1 MQIELLMKCC
11 HENVQGWSPI
21 FFLLLKKFGEFE
33 CILQWKKCFLLQE
46 RIGKKASNFFF
57 WIQERSAKKFSFQV
71 HVNYNVQIILRKPL
85 WEDFHYELYMVAL
98 QTGKM

>member
-1 MQIELLMKCC
+1 MYTVVYMYKGYITLELKYIVEIQIVLLMKCC

-57 WIQERSAKKFSFQV
+57 
-71 HVNYNVQIILRKPL
+71 
-85 WEDFHYELYMVAL
+85 
-98 QTGKM
+98 